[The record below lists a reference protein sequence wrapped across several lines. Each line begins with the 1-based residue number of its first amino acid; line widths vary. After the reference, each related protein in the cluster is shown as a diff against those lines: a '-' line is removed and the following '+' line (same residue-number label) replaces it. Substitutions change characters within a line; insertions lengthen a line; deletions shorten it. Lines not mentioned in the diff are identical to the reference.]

1 MFRFPGSNWKP
12 PVGRRRAWAL
22 VIAIVGLAAA
32 AVVLLLP
39 SKLSAQSY
47 TPDSTAEASRAPRP
61 SPSSAS
67 VLPPH
72 DDGAADPVADPKGAD
87 YRGLALMAAQEI
99 YTWDTRSSSYSEVYS
114 RIRGLWTLLP
124 DGSNPLTVLVQEFEA
139 TGITAGTFTT
149 LAGQEAYRIG
159 TAESV
164 ACDSELA
171 NVRDYPAP
179 WNGLHVCT
187 VKMKVVDRTAR
198 GENTYVAPVSV
209 MVNCPPA
216 PTAPNDRCAMVG
228 FYATPSRI
236 VY

>member
-1 MFRFPGSNWKP
+1 MFLFPSSGWRALL
-12 PVGRRRAWAL
+12 GRRRPWVL
-22 VIAIVGLAAA
+22 VIAVLGLAAVV
-32 AVVLLLP
+32 VVLLLP
-39 SKLSAQSY
+39 AKPSAQSY
-47 TPDSTAEASRAPRP
+47 KPDTTAEASRAPRP
-61 SPSSAS
+61 FPSAS
-67 VLPPH
+67 VASPH
-72 DDGAADPVADPKGAD
+72 DDGAADPVADPKSAD
-87 YRGLALMAAQEI
+87 YRELALIAAQEI
-99 YTWDTRSSSYSEVYS
+99 YTWDTRSSSYSDVYS
-114 RIRGLWTLLP
+114 RLRGLWTLLP

-164 ACDSELA
+164 ACDGELA
-171 NVRDYPAP
+171 KVRDYPAP
-179 WNGLHVCT
+179 WLGLHVCT
-187 VKMKVVDRTAR
+187 VMVSVVDRTAR
-198 GENTYVAPVSV
+198 GENAYVAPVSV

>member
-1 MFRFPGSNWKP
+1 MFRFPGSGWKP
-12 PVGRRRAWAL
+12 PLGRRRLWGL
-22 VIAIVGLAAA
+22 VIAVVCLAAVV
-32 AVVLLLP
+32 VVLLLP
-39 SKLSAQSY
+39 SQSSTQSY
-47 TPDSTAEASRAPRP
+47 KQEATAEAPRLPRP
-61 SPSSAS
+61 SPSAS
-67 VLPPH
+67 VTSPL
-72 DDGAADPVADPKGAD
+72 DDGAADPVEDPGAD
-87 YRGLALMAAQEI
+87 YRGLALVAAQEI

-114 RIRGLWTLLP
+114 RLRGLWTLLP
-124 DGSNPLTVLVQEFEA
+124 DGANPLTVLVQEFEA
-139 TGITAGTFTT
+139 TGVTAGTYTT
-149 LAGQEAYRIG
+149 LAGQEAYRTG

-164 ACDSELA
+164 ACDGDLA
-171 NVRDYPAP
+171 KVRDYPAP

-187 VKMKVVDRTAR
+187 VKVKVVDRTAR

>member
-1 MFRFPGSNWKP
+1 MAVIG
-12 PVGRRRAWAL
+12 L
-22 VIAIVGLAAA
+22 VLVV
-32 AVVLLLP
+32 VVLLFP
-39 SKLSAQSY
+39 SQPSVQSY
-47 TPDSTAEASRAPRP
+47 KPDTTTEASRPPLP
-61 SPSSAS
+61 SPSAS
-67 VLPPH
+67 VASPH
-72 DDGAADPVADPKGAD
+72 DDGAADPVTAPKGAD
-87 YRGLALMAAQEI
+87 YRGLALFAAQEI

-114 RIRGLWTLLP
+114 RLRGLWTLLP

-164 ACDSELA
+164 ACDGELA
-171 NVRDYPAP
+171 KVRDYPAP
-179 WNGLHVCT
+179 WLGLHVCT
-187 VKMKVVDRTAR
+187 VKVNVVDRTAR
-198 GENTYVAPVSV
+198 GENAYIAPVSV

-216 PTAPNDRCAMVG
+216 PTAPDDRCAMVG

>member
-1 MFRFPGSNWKP
+1 MFRFPGSDWKP
-12 PVGRRRAWAL
+12 PLGRRRPWVL
-22 VIAIVGLAAA
+22 VIAVVCLAAV

-39 SKLSAQSY
+39 SKPSAQSY
-47 TPDSTAEASRAPRP
+47 KPDTAAVASRAPRP
-61 SPSSAS
+61 SPSAS
-67 VLPPH
+67 VASPH
-72 DDGAADPVADPKGAD
+72 DDGAAGPVADPKSAD
-87 YRGLALMAAQEI
+87 YRQLAFIAAQEI

-114 RIRGLWTLLP
+114 RLRSLWTLLP
-124 DGSNPLTVLVQEFEA
+124 DGSNPVTVLVQEFEA

-149 LAGQEAYRIG
+149 LAGQEASRIG

-164 ACDSELA
+164 ACDHELA
-171 NVRDYPAP
+171 KVRDYPAP
-179 WNGLHVCT
+179 WLGLHVCT
-187 VKMKVVDRTAR
+187 VKVNVVDRTVR

-216 PTAPNDRCAMVG
+216 PTAPNDRCAVVG